1 MPIDK
6 AVILSA
12 GKGSRLLRSPP
23 PPQMPDRAFVEK
35 AKALTARWA
44 AAK

>member
-12 GKGSRLLRSPP
+12 GKGSRLLP
-23 PPQMPDRAFVEK
+23 
-35 AKALTARWA
+35 LTAD
-44 AAK
+44 KPKCLIELSGKTLL